1 MSEAILQS
9 PWQQAAL
16 TGFHN
21 GAAAETKGPNRKGQ
35 VLSWLTMEV
44 TV

>member
-21 GAAAETKGPNRKGQ
+21 GAAANTKGPDRTG
-35 VLSWLTMEV
+35 
-44 TV
+44 